1 MTETKSFSLTPSAAV
16 LLSGALI
23 AGAIVFTNT
32 RSLIPGTGTPSSV
45 VNVPAPSAE
54 DHIVGSLSA
63 PVVLIEYSDFQCPF
77 CSMVYPTIKR
87 IVEESNGEVAWIH
100 RNFPLESIHPEARP
114 SAVAAE
120 CIAEQLGNDG
130 FWKFA
135 ETIYTGDNQKKL
147 GSSYYQELAVQLG
160 ASKATFDS
168 CVASEK
174 YGPKIDKETNDAF
187 ASGGNGTPFTVI
199 YANGKQTAVSGALP
213 YGQFLQAVNAAR

>member
-1 MTETKSFSLTPSAAV
+1 MKNFSLTPSAAI

-23 AGAIVFTNT
+23 ASAVVFSNN
-32 RSLIPGTGTPSSV
+32 RAVPPGTDTPSSV
-45 VNVPAPSAE
+45 VNVPAPTAE

-63 PVVLIEYSDFQCPF
+63 KVVLIEYSDFQCPF
-77 CSMVYPTIKR
+77 CSVVYPTIKR

-100 RNFPLESIHPEARP
+100 RNFPLESIHPQARP
-114 SAVAAE
+114 SALAAE

-135 ETIYTGDNQKKL
+135 DTVFTGDNQKKL
-147 GSSYYQELAVQLG
+147 GPAYYQELAVQFG
-160 ASKATFDS
+160 ANKTTFDS

-174 YGPKIDKETNDAF
+174 YGAKIDKETNDAF